1 MKADF
6 GGWWGGGGGGGGED
20 CLTIYYKHFHCS
32 CINKDL
38 WYVRA
43 LSDCYS
49 PKYMYDFFVFLFYIL
64 KNLVQV
70 SDLKM
75 PYFVT

>member
-6 GGWWGGGGGGGGED
+6 GGRRKGGGGGVKIVLQLD
-20 CLTIYYKHFHCS
+20 YKHFHCS

-43 LSDCYS
+43 L
-49 PKYMYDFFVFLFYIL
+49 
-64 KNLVQV
+64 
-70 SDLKM
+70 
-75 PYFVT
+75 